1 MLLSA
6 VDFTQLLQNLNTA
19 FENGLNITNNTN
31 VNSKSQQQWENVV
44 GDMGAACGGDL
55 LLLDSDSFA
64 SDILAAAEC
73 LKTIPKK
80 KFLPLFVVSGVDLL
94 ALPPADLQLVLDE
107 GQKHIAPVSGPA
119 AAQTPAVTHPP
130 RPPVVTLIFLLLP

>member
-6 VDFTQLLQNLNTA
+6 VDFTQLLQSLNTA
-19 FENGLNITNNTN
+19 FENGLNISNNAN

-44 GDMGAACGGDL
+44 GDMGAGCGGDL
-55 LLLDSDSFA
+55 LLLGSASFA
-64 SDILAAAEC
+64 SDIRAAAEC

-80 KFLPLFVVSGVDLL
+80 KFLPLFVVGGVDLL

-107 GQKHIAPVSGPA
+107 GQKHLAPVSGPA
-119 AAQTPAVTHPP
+119 ASQTPSVPPPP
-130 RPPVVTLIFLLLP
+130 RPAAVTCLYTN